1 MSDATPLAQRLTTR
15 LILSHLFVIAVAMAL
30 LSFLLLSLVQ
40 GYFVQ
45 ALQQSLTTQARLTA
59 QALTST
65 GSTSNM
71 AQAVLP
77 PAQNALSQQQTSQ
90 ITVQV
95 QNVAP
100 GASQLDNAAIRL
112 SADLDT
118 RIRVVDARGIVQA
131 DSSGAERG
139 RNLSGDPAITAALR
153 GQEQARVE
161 DEWIYVAAPLRRGQD
176 IVGAVYVGQP
186 LSDVAAVLADLRLR
200 LLVSAAVALVLSALV
215 GLMLA
220 RAIARPVRELTL
232 AAHHLAQG
240 DFYYPV
246 DLNATGELGEL
257 ARAFRSM
264 SGDLQRTLELRAD
277 LVSNVSHE
285 LRTPLTAIKGLIE
298 TLRDGAVDDLNA
310 RDQFLASIEGETD
323 RLIRLVSDLLILSRT
338 DAQALALH
346 REWFDIADLATA
358 CTEELRPAAAAQRV
372 AMLVDGPATQ
382 VHADADRIRQVL
394 VNLLDNAIRYS
405 PPGEEVR
412 IRIAPG
418 AGAVTVS
425 VQDRGPGIPAAE
437 QARVFERFYRA
448 DKSRTR
454 DARGGAGA
462 GLGLAIAQALVKA
475 HGGTIALTS
484 SVGQGTTISFTLP
497 AS

>member
-1 MSDATPLAQRLTTR
+1 MTQRLTTR

-30 LSFLLLSLVQ
+30 SSFLLLSLVQ

-45 ALQQSLTTQARLTA
+45 ALQQSLSTQARLTA
-59 QALTST
+59 QALAST
-65 GSTSNM
+65 GTTANLT
-71 AQAVLP
+71 QAVLP
-77 PAQNALSQQQTSQ
+77 PAQNALPQQQTSQ

-118 RIRVVDARGIVQA
+118 RIRVVDGRGIVLA
-131 DSSGAERG
+131 DSAGDDRG
-139 RNLSGDPAITAALR
+139 RNLSADPAIAAALR

-161 DEWIYVAAPLRRGQD
+161 AEWIYVAVPLRRDQD
-176 IVGAVYVGQP
+176 IIGAVYLGQP

-200 LLVSAAVALVLSALV
+200 LLISAAVALLLSALV
-215 GLMLA
+215 GLLLA

-232 AAHHLAQG
+232 AANHLAEG
-240 DFYYPV
+240 NFDYPV
-246 DLNATGELGEL
+246 DLRAAGELGEL

-264 SGDLQRTLELRAD
+264 SGDLRRTLQMRTD

-298 TLRDGAVDDLNA
+298 TLRDGAVNDLNA

-323 RLIRLVSDLLILSRT
+323 RLIRLVNDLLILSRT
-338 DAQALALH
+338 DSQALALH
-346 REWFDIADLATA
+346 REWFDIAELAA
-358 CTEELRPAAAAQRV
+358 GCAEELRPAAAAQRV
-372 AMLVDGPATQ
+372 ALLVDGTATQ
-382 VHADADRIRQVL
+382 VHADPDRIRQVL

-405 PPGEEVR
+405 PSGEAVR
-412 IRIAPG
+412 IGIAAA
-418 AGAVTVS
+418 AGGVAVS
-425 VQDRGPGIPAAE
+425 VQDRGPGIPEAE
-437 QARVFERFYRA
+437 QARVFERFYRVS
-448 DKSRTR
+448 KSRER
-454 DARGGAGA
+454 DVRGGAGA
-462 GLGLAIAQALVKA
+462 GLGLAIAQALVQA
-475 HGGTIALTS
+475 HGGQIELTS
-484 SVGQGTTISFTLP
+484 RVGQGTTVTFILP